1 METKYYK
8 WVDLFFLLCI
18 MLFIKNIQEKIYRM
32 TLTSVGCYYL
42 GRNLAFLFIA
52 VYVLRLLFRPPY
64 EEVGRLYHKG
74 YKLNGTYSPKTVQS
88 PQYYRS
94 AYAFWA
100 KLTLALLGFECVM
113 YIIIG
118 RLIGGRVSQKAL
130 IIHMVCVIAIQ
141 IIVYIWTRFIWEKKY
156 RILTDKE

>member
-1 METKYYK
+1 METRYYK

-18 MLFIKNIQEKIYRM
+18 MLFIKSIQGKIYQM

-64 EEVGRLYHKG
+64 EEVVRLYHKG
-74 YKLNGTYSPKTVQS
+74 YKINGALNMRQT

-100 KLTLALLGFECVM
+100 KLTLTLLSFECLM

-118 RLIGGRVSQKAL
+118 RLIGSRVSQRAL

-141 IIVYIWTRFIWEKKY
+141 IIVYIWTRFIWEKKF